1 MRLFLAGDVMLGRG
15 IDQALARSVDPALF
29 EAYVRDARD
38 YVALAE
44 RAHGSIEAPLA
55 PAAPWGEALGV
66 LADAATDARV
76 VNLETAATAR
86 GAPWPGKG
94 IHYRMHPANVDVLAA
109 ATIDVA
115 ALANNHVLD
124 WGRAGL
130 LETLAVLRGAGIAT
144 AGAGPDAGVAWRP
157 AAVATPAGRLLVV
170 AAGFADAG
178 IPPSWAAAADRAGVA
193 LVTDPSP
200 AGADAL
206 AAHVADLR
214 APGDRVVASL
224 HWGPNWGYDVPA
236 WQRAFAHRL
245 VETGGVDVV
254 HGHSS
259 HHPKG
264 VEVHRGR
271 LILYGTGDL
280 INDYEGIGG
289 FDRYRGDLSLLVLP
303 TLASDGALAALDLV
317 PMRTRRFRLE
327 RAPLADA
334 RWLARRLDE
343 VSRALGA
350 RVRLTGD
357 GALAVD
363 VG

>member
-15 IDQALARSVDPALF
+15 IDQVLARSVDPVLY
-29 EAYVRDARD
+29 EAYVRDARA

-44 RAHGSIEAPLA
+44 RANGPIGAPLA
-55 PAAPWGEALGV
+55 PAAPWGEALAV
-66 LADAATDARV
+66 LADAAPDARV
-76 VNLETAATAR
+76 VNLESAATAH

-94 IHYRMHPANVDVLAA
+94 IHYRMHPANVDVLMVAS
-109 ATIDVA
+109 IDVA
-115 ALANNHVLD
+115 GLANNHVLD

-130 LETLAVLRGAGIAT
+130 LETLAALHGVGIAT
-144 AGAGPDAGVAWRP
+144 AGAGADGDAAWRP
-157 AAVATPAGRLLVV
+157 AAVATPSGRLLVV

-178 IPPSWAAAADRAGVA
+178 IPAAWAAAAGRAGVA
-193 LVTDPSP
+193 LVNDPSP

-206 AAHVADLR
+206 AAHVASLR
-214 APGDRVVASL
+214 APGARVVVSL

-245 VETGGVDVV
+245 VETGGADVV

-264 VEVHRGR
+264 LEVHHGR
-271 LILYGTGDL
+271 LILYGSGDL

-289 FDRYRGDLSLLVLP
+289 HDRYRGDLSLLVLP
-303 TLASDGALAALDLV
+303 SLASDGALAALELV

-327 RAPLADA
+327 RAPHADA

-343 VSRALGA
+343 ASRAFGTH
-350 RVRLTGD
+350 VRLTGD
-357 GALAVD
+357 AALAVD